1 MLPYTITLLIT
12 LTIMLYVF
20 WWLNIPLG
28 FQAAYVYPR
37 VMF

>member
-1 MLPYTITLLIT
+1 MLPYTATLLVT
-12 LTIMLYVF
+12 LTIMLYLF

-28 FQAAYVYPR
+28 FQADYVYPR